1 MKRLYEAIENGVINA
16 SDPSLKDRI
25 AELSAIRNQA
35 QADAGRATAALE
47 RLGPAI
53 TPERRLRANGMAS
66 ASRFRR
72 GNCLPGLYMPEQIDG
87 RSIDNVVAWSRA
99 SLHS

>member
-1 MKRLYEAIENGVINA
+1 LKRLYEAIENGVINA

-35 QADAGRATAALE
+35 QADAERATAALE

-53 TPERRLRANGMAS
+53 TPAPPCQWHGQRISLQTRELLAGALHARA
-66 ASRFRR
+66 
-72 GNCLPGLYMPEQIDG
+72 D
-87 RSIDNVVAWSRA
+87 
-99 SLHS
+99 